1 MRKAPGFVKITAI
14 ARLFIGLRHA
24 KVQKISRPGCIS
36 LVLKA
41 LRRGKGVRMSKLLRI
56 FILAA
61 LLALAVAG
69 LAQAK
74 DFKIGLV
81 NMQVLV
87 EKSDMGK
94 LAQQNMQDEFSA
106 ERNEI
111 AKLRQDVQ
119 TMIEDIKAQAA
130 TLTPEAKERKWMEYI
145 NMKSALD
152 DKSREFSRKV
162 ETAERRVR
170 KEMVGLFII
179 AAKSFSEKNGYSLI
193 MDGNQSGVVFADKA
207 LDVTEEMLKEVNMI
221 WNAANR
227 NKAQ

>member
-1 MRKAPGFVKITAI
+1 M
-14 ARLFIGLRHA
+14 L
-24 KVQKISRPGCIS
+24 
-36 LVLKA
+36 
-41 LRRGKGVRMSKLLRI
+41 MSKLLRI
-56 FILAA
+56 FVLAA
-61 LLALAVAG
+61 LLAVLPVIPA
-69 LAQAK
+69 LAK
-74 DFKIGLV
+74 DFKVGLV

-94 LAQQNMQDEFSA
+94 LAQQNMQEEFSA

-145 NMKSALD
+145 NMKRVLD

-162 ETAERRVR
+162 ETAEGRVR

-193 MDGNQSGVVFADKA
+193 MDGNQSGVVFADKS
-207 LDVTEEMLKEVNMI
+207 LDVTEEMLKEVNLI

-227 NKAQ
+227 TKSQ

>member
-1 MRKAPGFVKITAI
+1 
-14 ARLFIGLRHA
+14 
-24 KVQKISRPGCIS
+24 
-36 LVLKA
+36 
-41 LRRGKGVRMSKLLRI
+41 MSKLLRI
-56 FILAA
+56 FVLAA
-61 LLALAVAG
+61 LLALLPASIA
-69 LAQAK
+69 LAK
-74 DFKIGLV
+74 DFKVGLV

-94 LAQQNMQDEFSA
+94 LAQQNMQEEFSA
-106 ERNEI
+106 ERDEI

-145 NMKSALD
+145 NMKRVLD

-162 ETAERRVR
+162 ETAEGRVR

-193 MDGNQSGVVFADKA
+193 MDGNQSGVVFADKS
-207 LDVTEEMLKEVNMI
+207 LDVTEEMLKEVNLI

-227 NKAQ
+227 TKTQ

>member
-1 MRKAPGFVKITAI
+1 
-14 ARLFIGLRHA
+14 
-24 KVQKISRPGCIS
+24 
-36 LVLKA
+36 
-41 LRRGKGVRMSKLLRI
+41 MSKLLRV

-61 LLALAVAG
+61 LLALASAG

-130 TLTPEAKERKWMEYI
+130 TLNPEAKERKWMEYI

-207 LDVTEEMLKEVNMI
+207 LDVTEEMLKEVNLI

>member
-1 MRKAPGFVKITAI
+1 MFKIKRLAI
-14 ARLFIGLRHA
+14 QLFT
-24 KVQKISRPGCIS
+24 
-36 LVLKA
+36 
-41 LRRGKGVRMSKLLRI
+41 
-56 FILAA
+56 
-61 LLALAVAG
+61 LAVLLCFLPVNSALG
-69 LAQAK
+69 K
-74 DFKIGLV
+74 EFKVGLV

-94 LAQQNMQDEFSA
+94 LAQQNMQEEFSA

-119 TMIEDIKAQAA
+119 SMIEDIKAQAA
-130 TLTPEAKERKWMEYI
+130 TLAPEVKERKWMEYI
-145 NMKSALD
+145 NMKRILD

-162 ETAERRVR
+162 ETAEGRVR

-193 MDGNQSGVVFADKA
+193 MDGNQSGVVFADKD
-207 LDVTEEMLKEVNMI
+207 LDVTEDLLKEVNLI
-221 WNAANR
+221 WNTANR

>member
-1 MRKAPGFVKITAI
+1 MIMNMKRPALW
-14 ARLFIGLRHA
+14 LFA
-24 KVQKISRPGCIS
+24 
-36 LVLKA
+36 
-41 LRRGKGVRMSKLLRI
+41 
-56 FILAA
+56 
-61 LLALAVAG
+61 LALPLCALQAG
-69 LAQAK
+69 PALAK
-74 DFKIGLV
+74 EFKVGLV

-87 EKSDMGK
+87 EKSEMGK
-94 LAQQNMQDEFSA
+94 LAQQNMQEEFSA

-111 AKLRQDVQ
+111 AKLRQNVQ

-130 TLTPEAKERKWMEYI
+130 TLTPEAKESKWMEYI
-145 NMKSALD
+145 NMKRILD

-162 ETAERRVR
+162 EAAEGRVR

-207 LDVTEEMLKEVNMI
+207 LDVTEEMLKEVNLI

-227 NKAQ
+227 TKTK

>member
-1 MRKAPGFVKITAI
+1 
-14 ARLFIGLRHA
+14 
-24 KVQKISRPGCIS
+24 
-36 LVLKA
+36 
-41 LRRGKGVRMSKLLRI
+41 MSKLLRI
-56 FILAA
+56 FALAA
-61 LLALAVAG
+61 LLALLPAG
-69 LAQAK
+69 SALAK
-74 DFKIGLV
+74 DFKVGLV

-94 LAQQNMQDEFSA
+94 LAQQNMQEEFSA

-119 TMIEDIKAQAA
+119 AMIEDIKAQAA

-145 NMKSALD
+145 NMKRVLD

-162 ETAERRVR
+162 EAAEGRVR

-193 MDGNQSGVVFADKA
+193 MDGNQSGVVFADKS
-207 LDVTEEMLKEVNMI
+207 LDVTEEMLKEVNLI

-227 NKAQ
+227 TKTQ

>member
-1 MRKAPGFVKITAI
+1 MPIRNRAI
-14 ARLFIGLRHA
+14 H
-24 KVQKISRPGCIS
+24 
-36 LVLKA
+36 
-41 LRRGKGVRMSKLLRI
+41 
-56 FILAA
+56 ILAFA
-61 LLALAVAG
+61 LLLCALPGGVAS
-69 LAQAK
+69 AK
-74 DFKIGLV
+74 EFKIGLV

-94 LAQQNMQDEFSA
+94 LAQQNMQEEFSA
-106 ERNEI
+106 ERDEI

-130 TLTPEAKERKWMEYI
+130 TLTPEAKERKWLEYI
-145 NMKSALD
+145 NMKRVLD

-162 ETAERRVR
+162 EAAESRVR
-170 KEMVGLFII
+170 KEMTGLFII

-207 LDVTEEMLKEVNMI
+207 LDVTEELLKEVNLI

-227 NKAQ
+227 NKSQ

>member
-1 MRKAPGFVKITAI
+1 
-14 ARLFIGLRHA
+14 
-24 KVQKISRPGCIS
+24 
-36 LVLKA
+36 
-41 LRRGKGVRMSKLLRI
+41 MSKLLRI
-56 FILAA
+56 FALAA
-61 LLALAVAG
+61 LLALLPAG
-69 LAQAK
+69 PALAK
-74 DFKIGLV
+74 DFKVGLV

-94 LAQQNMQDEFSA
+94 LAQQNMQEEFSA

-119 TMIEDIKAQAA
+119 AMIEDIKAQAA

-145 NMKSALD
+145 NMKRVLD

-162 ETAERRVR
+162 EAAEGRVR

-193 MDGNQSGVVFADKA
+193 MDGNQSGVVFADKS
-207 LDVTEEMLKEVNMI
+207 LDVTEEMLKEVNLI

-227 NKAQ
+227 TKSQ

>member
-1 MRKAPGFVKITAI
+1 
-14 ARLFIGLRHA
+14 
-24 KVQKISRPGCIS
+24 
-36 LVLKA
+36 
-41 LRRGKGVRMSKLLRI
+41 MSKLLRI
-56 FILAA
+56 FALAA
-61 LLALAVAG
+61 LLALLPALPA
-69 LAQAK
+69 LAK
-74 DFKIGLV
+74 EFKVGLV

-94 LAQQNMQDEFSA
+94 LAQQNMQEEFSA
-106 ERNEI
+106 ERDEI
-111 AKLRQDVQ
+111 SKLRQDVQ

-145 NMKSALD
+145 NMKRVLD

-162 ETAERRVR
+162 ETAEGRVR

-193 MDGNQSGVVFADKA
+193 MDGNQSGVVFADKS
-207 LDVTEEMLKEVNMI
+207 LDVTEEMLKEVNLI

-227 NKAQ
+227 TKPQ

>member
-1 MRKAPGFVKITAI
+1 
-14 ARLFIGLRHA
+14 
-24 KVQKISRPGCIS
+24 
-36 LVLKA
+36 
-41 LRRGKGVRMSKLLRI
+41 MSKLLRI
-56 FILAA
+56 FALAA
-61 LLALAVAG
+61 LLAVLAAG
-69 LAQAK
+69 SALAK
-74 DFKIGLV
+74 DFKVGLV

-94 LAQQNMQDEFSA
+94 LAQQNMQEEFSA

-119 TMIEDIKAQAA
+119 AMIEDIKAQAA

-145 NMKSALD
+145 NMKRVLD

-162 ETAERRVR
+162 EAAEGRVR

-193 MDGNQSGVVFADKA
+193 MDGNQSGVVFADKS
-207 LDVTEEMLKEVNMI
+207 LDVTEEMLKEVNLI

-227 NKAQ
+227 TKTQ

>member
-1 MRKAPGFVKITAI
+1 
-14 ARLFIGLRHA
+14 
-24 KVQKISRPGCIS
+24 
-36 LVLKA
+36 
-41 LRRGKGVRMSKLLRI
+41 MSKLLRI
-56 FILAA
+56 FALAA
-61 LLALAVAG
+61 LLALLPAG
-69 LAQAK
+69 PALAK
-74 DFKIGLV
+74 DFKVGLV

-94 LAQQNMQDEFSA
+94 LAQQNMQEEFSA

-119 TMIEDIKAQAA
+119 AMIEDIKAQAA

-145 NMKSALD
+145 NMKRVLD

-162 ETAERRVR
+162 EAAEGRVR

-193 MDGNQSGVVFADKA
+193 MDGNQSGVVFADKS
-207 LDVTEEMLKEVNMI
+207 LDVTEEMLKEVNLI

-227 NKAQ
+227 TKTQ

>member
-1 MRKAPGFVKITAI
+1 
-14 ARLFIGLRHA
+14 
-24 KVQKISRPGCIS
+24 
-36 LVLKA
+36 
-41 LRRGKGVRMSKLLRI
+41 MSKLLRI
-56 FILAA
+56 FALAA
-61 LLALAVAG
+61 LLALLPAG
-69 LAQAK
+69 PALAK
-74 DFKIGLV
+74 DFKVGLV

-94 LAQQNMQDEFSA
+94 LAQQNMQEEFSA

-130 TLTPEAKERKWMEYI
+130 TITPEAKVRKWMEYI
-145 NMKSALD
+145 NMKRILD

-162 ETAERRVR
+162 ETAEGRVR

-193 MDGNQSGVVFADKA
+193 MDGNQSGVVFADKS
-207 LDVTEEMLKEVNMI
+207 LDVTEEMLKEVNLI

-227 NKAQ
+227 TKSQ

>member
-1 MRKAPGFVKITAI
+1 MLIRKRTIQI
-14 ARLFIGLRHA
+14 
-24 KVQKISRPGCIS
+24 
-36 LVLKA
+36 LV
-41 LRRGKGVRMSKLLRI
+41 
-56 FILAA
+56 FA
-61 LLALAVAG
+61 LLLCVWSGGPALA
-69 LAQAK
+69 K
-74 DFKIGLV
+74 EFKVGLV

-106 ERNEI
+106 ERDEI

-130 TLTPEAKERKWMEYI
+130 TLTAEAKERKWMEYI
-145 NMKSALD
+145 NMKRILD

-162 ETAERRVR
+162 EAAESRVR
-170 KEMVGLFII
+170 KEMTGLFII

-193 MDGNQSGVVFADKA
+193 IDGNQSGVVFADKA
-207 LDVTEEMLKEVNMI
+207 LDVTEELLKEVNLI

>member
-1 MRKAPGFVKITAI
+1 M
-14 ARLFIGLRHA
+14 L
-24 KVQKISRPGCIS
+24 
-36 LVLKA
+36 
-41 LRRGKGVRMSKLLRI
+41 MSKLLRI
-56 FILAA
+56 FVLAA
-61 LLALAVAG
+61 LLAVLPVIPA
-69 LAQAK
+69 LAK
-74 DFKIGLV
+74 DFKVGLV

-94 LAQQNMQDEFSA
+94 LAQQNMQEEFSA
-106 ERNEI
+106 ERDEI

-145 NMKSALD
+145 NMKRVLD

-162 ETAERRVR
+162 ETAEGRVR

-193 MDGNQSGVVFADKA
+193 MDGNQSGVVFADKS
-207 LDVTEEMLKEVNMI
+207 LDVTEEMLKEVNLI

-227 NKAQ
+227 TKSQ

>member
-1 MRKAPGFVKITAI
+1 
-14 ARLFIGLRHA
+14 
-24 KVQKISRPGCIS
+24 
-36 LVLKA
+36 
-41 LRRGKGVRMSKLLRI
+41 MSKLLRV

-61 LLALAVAG
+61 LLALASAG

-130 TLTPEAKERKWMEYI
+130 TLTPEAKERKWLEYI
-145 NMKSALD
+145 NMKRVLD

-162 ETAERRVR
+162 EAAESRVR
-170 KEMVGLFII
+170 KEMTGLFII
-179 AAKSFSEKNGYSLI
+179 AAKSFSEKNGYALI
-193 MDGNQSGVVFADKA
+193 IDGNQSGVVFADKA
-207 LDVTEEMLKEVNMI
+207 LDVTEELLKEVNLI

>member
-1 MRKAPGFVKITAI
+1 
-14 ARLFIGLRHA
+14 
-24 KVQKISRPGCIS
+24 
-36 LVLKA
+36 
-41 LRRGKGVRMSKLLRI
+41 MSKFLRI

-61 LLALAVAG
+61 VLALFPAT

-74 DFKIGLV
+74 DFRVGLV

-94 LAQQNMQDEFSA
+94 LAQQNMQVEFSA
-106 ERNEI
+106 ERDEI

-145 NMKSALD
+145 NMKRILD

-162 ETAERRVR
+162 ETAEGRVR

-193 MDGNQSGVVFADKA
+193 MDGNQSGVVFADKS
-207 LDVTEEMLKEVNMI
+207 LDVTEEMLKEVNLI

-227 NKAQ
+227 TKTP

>member
-1 MRKAPGFVKITAI
+1 
-14 ARLFIGLRHA
+14 
-24 KVQKISRPGCIS
+24 
-36 LVLKA
+36 
-41 LRRGKGVRMSKLLRI
+41 MSKLLRI
-56 FILAA
+56 FALAA
-61 LLALAVAG
+61 LLALLPASLV
-69 LAQAK
+69 LAK
-74 DFKIGLV
+74 DFKVGLV

-94 LAQQNMQDEFSA
+94 LAQQNMQEEFSA

-119 TMIEDIKAQAA
+119 NMIEDIKAQAA

-145 NMKSALD
+145 NMKRALD

-162 ETAERRVR
+162 EAAEGRVR

-193 MDGNQSGVVFADKA
+193 MDGNQSGVVFADKS
-207 LDVTEEMLKEVNMI
+207 LDVTEEMLKEVNLI

-227 NKAQ
+227 TKTQ

>member
-1 MRKAPGFVKITAI
+1 
-14 ARLFIGLRHA
+14 
-24 KVQKISRPGCIS
+24 
-36 LVLKA
+36 
-41 LRRGKGVRMSKLLRI
+41 MSKLLRI
-56 FILAA
+56 FALVM
-61 LLALAVAG
+61 LLALLPAG
-69 LAQAK
+69 LALAK
-74 DFKIGLV
+74 DFKVGLV

-94 LAQQNMQDEFSA
+94 LAQQNMQEEFSA
-106 ERNEI
+106 ERDEI
-111 AKLRQDVQ
+111 SKLRQDVQ

-145 NMKSALD
+145 NMKRVLD

-162 ETAERRVR
+162 ETAEGRVR

-193 MDGNQSGVVFADKA
+193 MDGNQSGVVFADKS
-207 LDVTEEMLKEVNMI
+207 LDVTEEMLKEVNLI

-227 NKAQ
+227 TKTQ

>member
-1 MRKAPGFVKITAI
+1 
-14 ARLFIGLRHA
+14 
-24 KVQKISRPGCIS
+24 
-36 LVLKA
+36 
-41 LRRGKGVRMSKLLRI
+41 MSKLLRI
-56 FILAA
+56 FTLAA
-61 LLALAVAG
+61 LLALTVVG

-74 DFKIGLV
+74 DFRVGLV

-87 EKSDMGK
+87 EKSEMGK
-94 LAQQNMQDEFSA
+94 LAQQNMQEEFAA
-106 ERNEI
+106 ERDEI
-111 AKLRQDVQ
+111 NALRQAVQ
-119 TMIEDIKAQAA
+119 AMIEDIKAQAA
-130 TLTPEAKERKWMEYI
+130 TLTSEAKERKWMEYI
-145 NMKSALD
+145 NMKSTLD

-162 ETAERRVR
+162 ETAEGRVR

-207 LDVTEEMLKEVNMI
+207 LDVTEEMLKEVNLI

>member
-1 MRKAPGFVKITAI
+1 M
-14 ARLFIGLRHA
+14 L
-24 KVQKISRPGCIS
+24 
-36 LVLKA
+36 
-41 LRRGKGVRMSKLLRI
+41 MSKLVRI
-56 FILAA
+56 FVLAA
-61 LLALAVAG
+61 LLAVLPVIPA
-69 LAQAK
+69 LAK
-74 DFKIGLV
+74 DFKVGLV

-94 LAQQNMQDEFSA
+94 LAQQNMQEEFSA
-106 ERNEI
+106 ERDEI
-111 AKLRQDVQ
+111 SKLRQDVQ

-145 NMKSALD
+145 NMKRVLD

-162 ETAERRVR
+162 ETAEGRVR

-193 MDGNQSGVVFADKA
+193 MDGNQSCVVFADKS
-207 LDVTEEMLKEVNMI
+207 LDVTEEMLKEVNLI

-227 NKAQ
+227 TKAQGLSNYRNWPRNWA

>member
-1 MRKAPGFVKITAI
+1 M
-14 ARLFIGLRHA
+14 L
-24 KVQKISRPGCIS
+24 
-36 LVLKA
+36 
-41 LRRGKGVRMSKLLRI
+41 MSKLVRI
-56 FILAA
+56 FVLAA
-61 LLALAVAG
+61 LLAVLPVIPA
-69 LAQAK
+69 LAK
-74 DFKIGLV
+74 DFKVGLV

-94 LAQQNMQDEFSA
+94 LAQQNMQEEFSA
-106 ERNEI
+106 ERDEI
-111 AKLRQDVQ
+111 SKLRQDVQ

-145 NMKSALD
+145 NMKRVLD

-162 ETAERRVR
+162 ETAEGRVR

-193 MDGNQSGVVFADKA
+193 MDGNQSCVVFADKS
-207 LDVTEEMLKEVNMI
+207 LDVTEEMLKEVNLI

-227 NKAQ
+227 TKPQ